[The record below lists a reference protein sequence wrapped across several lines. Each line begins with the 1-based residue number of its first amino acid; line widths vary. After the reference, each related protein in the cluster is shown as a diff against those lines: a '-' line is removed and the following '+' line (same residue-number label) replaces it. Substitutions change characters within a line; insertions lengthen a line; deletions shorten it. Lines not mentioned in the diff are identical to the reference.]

1 MSRTTA
7 HNPVTELAY
16 RATEGLEVALL
27 WHESA
32 SSVNVAVSD
41 SRTGE
46 AFELVLGNDDNALDV
61 FHHPYAYAA
70 TGASTSASTRA
81 RSTRTQSCSRI
92 VPGKQPDRA
101 RTRPAAGNRC

>member
-7 HNPVTELAY
+7 QDPVKELAY
-16 RATEGLEVALL
+16 RARDGLEVALL
-27 WHESA
+27 WHETA
-32 SSVNVAVSD
+32 SSVSVAVSD

-70 TGASTSASTRA
+70 HRGVDFGVHTSEEHAHA
-81 RSTRTQSCSRI
+81 VVQS
-92 VPGKQPDRA
+92 DRA
-101 RTRPAAGNRC
+101 GQTA